1 MGAAVEWRTDP
12 AAVRRWM
19 SGSTGLPFI
28 DACMRE
34 LGGSGYMSNRGRQN
48 VAGLFCKVCGA
59 LGHTEGVISGVSS
72 SLLGLST

>member
-1 MGAAVEWRTDP
+1 MGKPVEWRSDP
-12 AAVRRWM
+12 VAVQRWT

-48 VAGLFCKVCGA
+48 AAGLFCKVHGDVACYVV
-59 LGHTEGVISGVSS
+59 LQGVLRI
-72 SLLGLST
+72 LLAI